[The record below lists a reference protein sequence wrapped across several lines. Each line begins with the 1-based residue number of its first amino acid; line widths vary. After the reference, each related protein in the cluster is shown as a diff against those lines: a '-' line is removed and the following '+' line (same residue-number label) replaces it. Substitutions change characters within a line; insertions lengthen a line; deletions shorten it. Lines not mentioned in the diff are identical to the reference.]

1 MAINP
6 FSMSTSAMLGN
17 LRLAVFL
24 CSALTLA
31 AAPPEAAIS
40 QAKTVLAQT
49 PLRFEA
55 NQGQWD
61 PAVLYAARS
70 GGYALMFTARGPSLT
85 LAGSHRVDISLPNSN
100 PAPTIE
106 ALGKL
111 PTRTDYFIGARA
123 NWHTNIANY
132 SRIRYSAVYPGVD
145 VVYYGRQSQ
154 LEFDFVLQPGADPHA
169 INLRFQGAKHL
180 SITSEGD
187 LAFEFGNGRMV
198 QKKPLIY
205 QEDPVT
211 STRREIPGRYVLVA
225 RNVVGLRVDGY
236 DRKRPLVIDPT
247 LVYCSYLGGSGADQ
261 INTVQ
266 LDNHGHLYVAGSTTT
281 ADLLATNNAYST
293 TMPSQTAIFVAILDS
308 TPGSGYPI
316 LYFTYIG
323 GGGVDIPLSL
333 AVDAEE
339 NVYLTGTTTSTN
351 FPTTVNALQTTGA
364 GSVVSAFVLELNPF
378 GLSGSVALVYS
389 TFLGGTTGDT
399 SGNGIA
405 LDKKGLIYVIG
416 ATKATDFPLT
426 ASAYQSVTW
435 GPQDAFLCQID
446 PNAGVLD
453 YSTYLGGELADQGRA
468 ILIAPSGLVY
478 FAVSTE
484 STEFPMAGLAYNY
497 NLTSPYGMVLGVMDM
512 TQVGAASLVYSTY
525 FGGSDIQEVRGIAFD
540 AAGNLLVT
548 GYTLATDFPVTPD
561 AYQPN
566 AGGNGDAFVSVVKP
580 MAFPNFLVYSTYLG
594 GSQGEV
600 GYGIAGDS
608 AGNIYVT
615 GYTLSPD
622 FPTTTDGFEPQ
633 WGGGIDLFLTKLKP
647 GIAGPAALQS
657 STFIG
662 ERGVYS
668 PTALTLGRDGT
679 IYVVGYGGLG
689 LPSTA
694 NALQGF
700 GGGLSDGFIMVLTK

>member
-1 MAINP
+1 M
-6 FSMSTSAMLGN
+6 FWSFRFG
-17 LRLAVFL
+17 VVL
-24 CSALTLA
+24 CAALTLA
-31 AAPPEAAIS
+31 AAPPEAAIT
-40 QAKTVLAQT
+40 QAKATLAQT

-70 GGYALMFTARGPSLT
+70 GGYELMFTPHGPALT
-85 LAGSHRVDISLPNSN
+85 LAGSHRVDIELLNSN
-100 PAPTIE
+100 PAPAIE
-106 ALGKL
+106 AIGKL
-111 PTRTDYFIGARA
+111 PTRTNYFIGAREH
-123 NWHTNIANY
+123 WHTNIASY
-132 SRIRYSAVYPGVD
+132 SRVRYGAVYPGVD
-145 VVYYGRQSQ
+145 VVYYGRQDQ

-169 INLRFQGAKHL
+169 IRLRFQGARHL
-180 SITSEGD
+180 SLTSEGD

-211 STRREIPGRYVLVA
+211 STRREIPGRYVRLA

-266 LDNHGHLYVAGSTTT
+266 VDSQGHLYVAGTTT
-281 ADLLATNNAYST
+281 TGDLLATNDAYST
-293 TMPSQTAIFVAILDS
+293 TFASVTSIFVAIIDI
-308 TPGSGYPI
+308 TPGSGYPL
-316 LYFTYIG
+316 LYFTYLG
-323 GGGVDIPLSL
+323 GGGVDIPLSM
-333 AVDAEE
+333 AVDSQE
-339 NVYLTGTTTSTN
+339 NVYLTGTTTSTG
-351 FPTTVNALQTTGA
+351 FPITVNAVQTTGG
-364 GSVVSAFVLELNPF
+364 GSVVAAFVCELNPF
-378 GLSGSVALVYS
+378 GEAGAVSLVYS
-389 TFLGGTTGDT
+389 TFLGGTTGDST
-399 SGNGIA
+399 GNGIA
-405 LDKKGLIYVIG
+405 VDRKGLIYVIG

-426 ASAYQSVTW
+426 TNAYQSVTW
-435 GPQDAFLCQID
+435 GAQDAFLCQID

-468 ILIAPSGLVY
+468 LALAPNGLVY
-478 FAVSTE
+478 FAVTTE

-497 NLTSPYGMVLGVMDM
+497 NLTAPIGIVIGVMDL
-512 TQVGAASLVYSTY
+512 TQVGANSLVYATY
-525 FGGSDIQEVRGIAFD
+525 FGGSDIQEVRGIALD

-561 AYQPN
+561 AAQPKP
-566 AGGNGDAFVSVVKP
+566 GGNCDAFVSVVNPFGFSK
-580 MAFPNFLVYSTYLG
+580 FLVYSTYLG

-600 GYGIAGDS
+600 AYGIAGDS

-622 FPTTTDGFEPQ
+622 FPTTGDAFEPN

-647 GIAGPAALQS
+647 GIPGPAGFES
-657 STFIG
+657 STYIG
-662 ERGVYS
+662 GRGVYS

-679 IYVVGYGGLG
+679 IYVVGLGGSG

-694 NALQGF
+694 DALQGY
-700 GGGLSDGFIMVLTK
+700 GGGLSDGFIMVLGK

>member
-1 MAINP
+1 MRINP
-6 FSMSTSAMLGN
+6 FSMSTSAMLRN
-17 LRLAVFL
+17 FRFAVFL

-31 AAPPEAAIS
+31 AAPPEATIA
-40 QAKTVLAQT
+40 QGKAMLART

-70 GGYALMFTARGPSLT
+70 GGFDLMLTAHGPSLT
-85 LAGSHRVDISLPNSN
+85 LAGSHRVDISLPHSN
-100 PAPTIE
+100 PSPSIE
-106 ALGKL
+106 GIGKL
-111 PTRTDYFIGARA
+111 PTRTDYFLGARE

-132 SRIRYSAVYPGVD
+132 SRVRYGAVYPGVD
-145 VVYYGRQSQ
+145 VVYYGGQNQ

-169 INLRFQGAKHL
+169 ISLRFRGAKHL
-180 SITSEGD
+180 SITPEGD
-187 LAFEFGNGRMV
+187 LAFEFGSGRMV
-198 QKKPLIY
+198 QNRPLIY

-211 STRREIPGRYVLVA
+211 STRREIPGRYVLLA

-247 LVYCSYLGGSGADQ
+247 LVYCSYMGGSGEDQ
-261 INTVQ
+261 ITAVQ
-266 LDNHGHLYVAGSTTT
+266 LDSHGRLYVAGSTTT
-281 ADLLATNNAYST
+281 GDLLATNNAYQT
-293 TMPSQTAIFVAILDS
+293 TAPSQTSAFVAIID
-308 TPGSGYPI
+308 TVPGSGYPV
-316 LYFTYIG
+316 LYFTYLG
-323 GGGVDIPLSL
+323 GGGVEIPLSL
-333 AVDAEE
+333 AVDAQD

-364 GSVVSAFVLELNPF
+364 GSVVSAFVSELNPF
-378 GLSGSVALVYS
+378 GLSGRVALVYS

-405 LDKKGLIYVIG
+405 VDKKGLIYVIG
-416 ATKATDFPLT
+416 ATKATDFPLSD
-426 ASAYQSVTW
+426 SAYQSVTW
-435 GPQDAFLCQID
+435 GAQDAFLCQID
-446 PNAGVLD
+446 PNAGVLN

-468 ILIAPSGLVY
+468 ILIAPNGLVY

-497 NLTSPYGMVLGVMDM
+497 NLTAPYGMVLGVMDM
-512 TQVGAASLVYSTY
+512 TQVGTASLVYATY

-540 AAGNLLVT
+540 AAGNLMVT

-561 AYQPN
+561 AIQPK
-566 AGGNGDAFVSVVKP
+566 AGGNGDAFVSVVNP
-580 MAFPNFLVYSTYLG
+580 MAYPNFLVYSTYLG
-594 GSQGEV
+594 GSQGDV
-600 GYGIAGDS
+600 GYGVAGDS

-622 FPTTTDGFEPQ
+622 FPTTPDGFEPN

-647 GIAGPAALQS
+647 GIAGPAGVQS
-657 STFIG
+657 STYIG

-689 LPSTA
+689 LPSTSD
-694 NALQGF
+694 ALQGF
-700 GGGLSDGFIMVLTK
+700 GGGLSDGFIIALTK